1 MTRVIIDDPAVVEVL
16 LDHAKMRLLM
26 PFMMGPQTISG
37 AADLTETPP
46 TSLGYWVKRFVRLG
60 LVREVGTRRPAVFQA
75 VSNEFIVDPSRVMPL
90 EEMLSGVQRPSW
102 ERMLRGYAREY
113 QRVSPDWLLRFHV
126 TPEGLLTRRELT
138 REELDGSGA
147 PAGQRPLGEWALL
160 RLSREDAQ
168 AFRER
173 LSGVVQEFLARSS
186 EVESDS
192 VYLVHVGLTRD
203 PVHG

>member
-1 MTRVIIDDPAVVEVL
+1 MAHVILDDPQVVEVL
-16 LDHAKMRLLM
+16 LDHDRMRLLT
-26 PFMMGPQTISG
+26 PFMAAPMTIAQ
-37 AADLTETPP
+37 AAEITGSPP

-60 LVREVGTRRPAVFQA
+60 LVREVASQRPAVFGA

-113 QRVSPDWLLRFHV
+113 GRLSPDWLLRFHV
-126 TPEGLLTRRELT
+126 TPEGVLTRRELT
-138 REELDGSGA
+138 REELERPGG
-147 PAGQRPLGEWALL
+147 PAAQRPLGEWALL

-186 EVESDS
+186 EVESDG